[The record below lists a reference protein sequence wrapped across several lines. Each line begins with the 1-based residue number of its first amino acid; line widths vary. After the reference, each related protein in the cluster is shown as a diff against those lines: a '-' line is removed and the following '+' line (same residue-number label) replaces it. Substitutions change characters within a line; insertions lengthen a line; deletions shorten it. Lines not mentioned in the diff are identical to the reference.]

1 MKKII
6 IIVITLVSVTNVFS
20 QELQVQDLKTRLNYY
35 KTLCDKISENIDCV
49 KRDETNLNQKAK
61 ENQQV
66 FNLVKKITKQI
77 NDLSKRTEYLSND
90 IKTLDELLQVVP
102 DTDPRTTTEPAGN
115 APVPTQTPVPNIGEE
130 ETSTPKVETDVREVE
145 HGEQSGD
152 AKQSS
157 TMNKNLERFLSP
169 LSFDEIYK
177 QSNKVKNELDKYGQN
192 SITKTYHILIH
203 LVSIQYNIYNQNEI
217 QTILQSVSSIDKK
230 VLYGNH
236 ASELEKE
243 LKNLKIYRYATTEL
257 QRLAKL
263 ISNTNELSNR
273 INKPKDDGTGA
284 IGNSKWDEPE
294 DRPLTPDA
302 VLTYLRENN
311 ETEYVDKF
319 AFTRETLEK
328 YIKNPSQRKEIDN
341 ALKKALNN

>member
-1 MKKII
+1 
-6 IIVITLVSVTNVFS
+6 
-20 QELQVQDLKTRLNYY
+20 
-35 KTLCDKISENIDCV
+35 
-49 KRDETNLNQKAK
+49 
-61 ENQQV
+61 
-66 FNLVKKITKQI
+66 
-77 NDLSKRTEYLSND
+77 
-90 IKTLDELLQVVP
+90 
-102 DTDPRTTTEPAGN
+102 
-115 APVPTQTPVPNIGEE
+115 
-130 ETSTPKVETDVREVE
+130 
-145 HGEQSGD
+145 
-152 AKQSS
+152 
-157 TMNKNLERFLSP
+157 MNKNLERFLSP

-177 QSNKVKNELDKYGQN
+177 QSNRVKNELDKYGQN
-192 SITKTYHILIH
+192 SITKTYHILIQ
-203 LVSIQYNIYNQNEI
+203 LVSIQYNIYNQDEI

-230 VLYGNH
+230 DLYGNH

-243 LKNLKIYRYATTEL
+243 LKNLKAYRYATTEL
-257 QRLAKL
+257 WRLTKL
-263 ISNTNELSNR
+263 VSNTNELSNR
-273 INKPKDDGTGA
+273 INMSKDDGTGA